1 MGYRIRLT
9 SVHSL
14 LAGFLLLILTG
25 TFLLS
30 LPISLQK
37 GSHQTLVN
45 ALFTATSAITTTG
58 LVVVD
63 TGKFYSFFGQLII
76 LVLLQIGGLG
86 YMVFIVSVAVGLRK
100 RLSLRNRMLFHT
112 SLGHLSEDI
121 IKFVKSVILFTLFFE
136 GIGAIILTLAF
147 LNDFPLSQA
156 IYFGVFHAISG
167 FCTAGFSPFS
177 ESFLA
182 YQNNLLINFT
192 LFVICFAGGIGFFV
206 LYDLYNLWKRVKR
219 RLYPRVLSIHS
230 RFVIILSALI
240 IFTGGF
246 LILFS
251 VKEGFKHPFLVAL
264 FQTISASTGTGFS
277 TTDISKLPSL
287 ALFTLIL
294 LMFIGASP
302 GSTGGG
308 IKTSTFGIMLLSLFS
323 LLRGKEN
330 VNLFNRDISPKVVN
344 KAFGIT
350 LIALLVIILGT
361 LILLAY
367 EKVEFLRIFF
377 EVVSAFGTVG
387 LSTGIT
393 PSLSTVSKLV
403 LSLIMLIGRVG
414 PLAIGYSLIKKSEPL
429 NYKYAEGEILV
440 G

>member
-1 MGYRIRLT
+1 
-9 SVHSL
+9 
-14 LAGFLLLILTG
+14 
-25 TFLLS
+25 
-30 LPISLQK
+30 
-37 GSHQTLVN
+37 
-45 ALFTATSAITTTG
+45 
-58 LVVVD
+58 
-63 TGKFYSFFGQLII
+63 
-76 LVLLQIGGLG
+76 VLLQIGGLG

-264 FQTISASTGTGFS
+264 FQTISASTGTCFS